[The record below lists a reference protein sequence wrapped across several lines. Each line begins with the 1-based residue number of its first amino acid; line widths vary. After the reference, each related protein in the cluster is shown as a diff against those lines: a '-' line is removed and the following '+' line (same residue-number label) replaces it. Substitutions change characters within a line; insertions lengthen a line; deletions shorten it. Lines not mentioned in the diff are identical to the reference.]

1 MTTSPT
7 ATREP
12 ATEKTIGW
20 PGQVTADVVV
30 VGAGSV
36 GLSLGM
42 ALAQAGVTVVLVG
55 DVDLRPTGRTVALL
69 EGSIAFLARLGLWSQ
84 LTVDAEPLK
93 VMRIVDD
100 TTSLFRGPPVEFRA
114 AEIGRIQ
121 FGANIEN
128 HRLVAALSDAA
139 AVTPGLTLLPGRLEQ
154 FTFGSSGISARGPND
169 VAVAGSVLIASD
181 GRRSAARQA
190 AGLSAQ
196 EWHYPQT
203 ALTTT
208 LHHDR
213 PHRNVSTEFHTRQGP
228 FTLVPL
234 PARAAA
240 PNSSAAPNR
249 SSLVWVMA
257 PEEAERRIDMSP
269 ERLARDIER
278 QSRMIL
284 GRIEVAGVVGQFPM
298 GGLKARSLVGPR
310 IALAGEAAHAMPPIG
325 AQGLNLSLRDAAKL
339 TDVLGSA
346 KRRGEDLGSAQV
358 LDRYAAAREGDVAIR
373 GLGVD
378 LLNRA
383 LLADR
388 LPVDLL
394 RGAGLLALG
403 SLAPLRRLAMRQGL
417 MPSATHRDAPG

>member
-1 MTTSPT
+1 MTTMPMPWPDT
-7 ATREP
+7 VGAVE
-12 ATEKTIGW
+12 TIGT
-20 PGQVTADVVV
+20 PAPVTADVVM

-55 DVDLRPTGRTVALL
+55 DVDVRPTGRTVALL
-69 EGSIAFLARLGLWSQ
+69 EGSIGFLARLGLWSQ

-100 TTSLFRGPPVEFRA
+100 TASLFRGPPVEFKA
-114 AEIGRIQ
+114 AEIGRTQ

-128 HRLVAALSDAA
+128 HRLVAGLADAA
-139 AVTPGLTLLPGRLEQ
+139 ALTPGLTLLPGRLEH
-154 FTFGSSGISARGPND
+154 FTFGSTGVAARGPND
-169 VAVAGSVLIASD
+169 VAVAGRVLIASD

-208 LHHDR
+208 LRHDR

-234 PARAAA
+234 PGRADA
-240 PNSSAAPNR
+240 PDR
-249 SSLVWVMA
+249 SSLVWVMT
-257 PEEAERRIDMSP
+257 PGEAERRIAMTP

-278 QSRMIL
+278 QSRMLL
-284 GRIEVAGVVGQFPM
+284 GRIDVIGVVGQFPM
-298 GGLKARSLVGPR
+298 GGLKARSLVGRR

-325 AQGLNLSLRDAAKL
+325 AQGLNLSLRDAATL
-339 TDVLGSA
+339 ADVLGSA
-346 KRRGEDLGSAQV
+346 KRRGEDLGAVQV
-358 LDRYAAAREGDVAIR
+358 LARYAAARQVDIALR
-373 GLGVD
+373 GFGVD

-388 LPVDLL
+388 LPVDFI
-394 RGAGLLALG
+394 RGAGLLAMG
-403 SLAPLRRLAMRQGL
+403 SFTPLRRFAMRQGL
-417 MPSATHRDAPG
+417 MPRALSGDAPG